1 MKLTDHIKVPM
12 IYADNGLLHQ
22 KTILEKRIA
31 QGSPAQEFPEVLPL
45 ESVELIPEVFQH
57 REDFQWA
64 SEDHISTLTKSMKNS
79 TKAATKRPLE
89 PLTVFWIGDGWVLI
103 DGHHRYKAYKLIEY
117 VEPVPVTVF
126 FGTLDQAIGQALK
139 GNSKDKLAMSKSEKT
154 NAAWRLVIS
163 TSLSLNQLVEV
174 STISKPTIALM
185 RKVMRHLREADPD
198 VALDKLTWRDA
209 LRKFQGKEDEEFV
222 PDPEWRDK
230 RTSAVAQTLSDT
242 FGGEF
247 KRKPEV
253 FWEAVRKYDS
263 NLTDHFLRMHGID
276 PEDYHFE
283 EAELSPMTSDF

>member
-1 MKLTDHIKVPM
+1 MKLTDHMKVPM
-12 IYADNGLLHQ
+12 IYTDNGLLHQ
-22 KTILEKRIA
+22 KITLEKRIV
-31 QGSPAQEFPEVLPL
+31 QGSPAPEFPEVLPL
-45 ESVELIPEVFQH
+45 QSIELIPEVFQH

-64 SEDHISTLTKSMKNS
+64 SEDHISTLAKSMKNS

-89 PLTVFWIGDGWVLI
+89 PLTVFWIGDGWILI

-117 VEPVPVTVF
+117 NEPVPVMVF
-126 FGTLDQAIGQALK
+126 SGTLDQAIGQALK

-163 TSLSLNQLVEV
+163 TGLSLNQLVDV

-185 RKVMRHLREADPD
+185 RKVTRRLSESEPD
-198 VALDKLTWRDA
+198 KALDQLTWREA
-209 LRKFQGKEDEEFV
+209 LRKFQGREEEEFV
-222 PDPEWRDK
+222 PDPEWRNK
-230 RTSAVAQTLSDT
+230 RTAAVAQTLSDT

-276 PEDYHFE
+276 PEDYHTE
-283 EAELSPMTSDF
+283 DLDLPVHNDF

>member
-1 MKLTDHIKVPM
+1 MKLTDHMKVPM
-12 IYADNGLLHQ
+12 IYTDNGLLHQ
-22 KTILEKRIA
+22 KITLEKRIA
-31 QGSPAQEFPEVLPL
+31 QGSPALEFPEVLPL
-45 ESVELIPEVFQH
+45 QSIELIPEVFQH

-64 SEDHISTLTKSMKNS
+64 SEDHIGTLAKSMKNS

-89 PLTVFWIGDGWVLI
+89 PLTVFWIGDGWILI

-117 VEPVPVTVF
+117 VEPVPVMVF
-126 FGTLDQAIGQALK
+126 SGTLDQAIGQALK

-163 TSLSLNQLVEV
+163 TGLSLNQLVDV

-185 RKVMRHLREADPD
+185 RKVMRRLSESEPD
-198 VALDKLTWRDA
+198 KVLDQLTWREA
-209 LRKFQGKEDEEFV
+209 LRKFQGREEEEFV
-222 PDPEWRDK
+222 PDPEWRNK
-230 RTSAVAQTLSDT
+230 RTAAVAQTLSDT

-276 PEDYHFE
+276 PEDYHVE
-283 EAELSPMTSDF
+283 DPEMPMHNDF